1 MEAVTKFSAEELRK
15 AREEL
20 HRELDKGIRDME
32 MGRVIPHDEM
42 MKQLYEEFGLTYV

>member
-1 MEAVTKFSAEELRK
+1 MEAVAIFSVEELRK

-32 MGRVIPHDEM
+32 QGNVISHEEM
-42 MKQLYEEFGLTYV
+42 MRQISLKYGLSDV

>member
-1 MEAVTKFSAEELRK
+1 MEAVARYSMEEIRK

-32 MGRVIPHDEM
+32 MGNVM
-42 MKQLYEEFGLTYV
+42 SCEEAIRQIREELGLVDV

>member
-1 MEAVTKFSAEELRK
+1 MEAVVKFSAEELRK

-32 MGRVIPHDEM
+32 MGRVMPCDEAIRSVC
-42 MKQLYEEFGLTYV
+42 EELGLPYV